1 MAEQFRYTISG
12 WGESTSTSTRCL
24 GSDILYFAEDDEC
37 SAFAVACPSVGPP
50 HGISYNVGRWCCM
63 LIEATVIVG
72 VGFVGDRRGG
82 GIWGDGMWGKRMASV
97 Q

>member
-1 MAEQFRYTISG
+1 MIYYISQRMMNARPLR
-12 WGESTSTSTRCL
+12 WP
-24 GSDILYFAEDDEC
+24 AP
-37 SAFAVACPSVGPP
+37 PSGPP